1 MITTVQYKYRYGYS
15 TRTVRASA
23 TGTSHRWATT
33 NYHTSSP
40 SNLRQ
45 FPGKKG
51 EKKKISKLKHP
62 PPYLE
67 SVRG

>member
-51 EKKKISKLKHP
+51 KKKD
-62 PPYLE
+62 
-67 SVRG
+67 